1 MILNKNVVAAIA
13 LLLSVSLQAHAHAAI
28 SPALGVKG
36 TPKRSDVQ
44 RPTDAKPC
52 GNVNIAQNLDSSKA
66 IQLKPDNTFSTT
78 IQNFNGYI
86 VSVCG

>member
-1 MILNKNVVAAIA
+1 MMLNKNVVAAIA

-36 TPKRSDVQ
+36 SPKRSDVQ
-44 RPTDAKPC
+44 RPTDAKQC

-78 IQNFNGYI
+78 IQNFNGYV